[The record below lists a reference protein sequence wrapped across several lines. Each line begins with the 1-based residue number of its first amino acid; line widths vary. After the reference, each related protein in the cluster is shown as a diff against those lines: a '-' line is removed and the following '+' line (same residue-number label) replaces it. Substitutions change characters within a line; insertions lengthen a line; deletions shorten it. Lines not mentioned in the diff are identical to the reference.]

1 MTKPTAGFQTPR
13 PSSLRSSS
21 TAGARSAAAKLA
33 VASAVPRDLASS
45 TKVVRKCLDYDGD
58 STLPASAAPT
68 PPLDDVLEN
77 DLAPLLDLPD
87 PEVSGDSSSSSVIFA
102 APDDAVIAS
111 ADSSVTEVAAPADST
126 ADSDAP
132 LPEQIKFVMSELHAA
147 TGLSPRSKRLLTA
160 LAEAANAELTPTT
173 TTARR
178 LRRATFWGK
187 VRVAVLAATVTTV
200 AAIDVAL
207 AAYLYARRINDRYHV
222 MPPT

>member
-1 MTKPTAGFQTPR
+1 MNPQ
-13 PSSLRSSS
+13 
-21 TAGARSAAAKLA
+21 
-33 VASAVPRDLASS
+33 
-45 TKVVRKCLDYDGD
+45 
-58 STLPASAAPT
+58 
-68 PPLDDVLEN
+68 
-77 DLAPLLDLPD
+77 
-87 PEVSGDSSSSSVIFA
+87 
-102 APDDAVIAS
+102 
-111 ADSSVTEVAAPADST
+111 VAAPADST
-126 ADSDAP
+126 ADSDAS

-160 LAEAANAELTPTT
+160 LAEAANAELTPTA

-207 AAYLYARRINDRYHV
+207 AAYLYARRVNDRYHV

>member
-1 MTKPTAGFQTPR
+1 MDIFLKKICQ
-13 PSSLRSSS
+13 
-21 TAGARSAAAKLA
+21 
-33 VASAVPRDLASS
+33 
-45 TKVVRKCLDYDGD
+45 
-58 STLPASAAPT
+58 
-68 PPLDDVLEN
+68 
-77 DLAPLLDLPD
+77 LLFVNPQ
-87 PEVSGDSSSSSVIFA
+87 
-102 APDDAVIAS
+102 
-111 ADSSVTEVAAPADST
+111 VAAPADST

>member
-1 MTKPTAGFQTPR
+1 MTKPTAGFQTLR

-58 STLPASAAPT
+58 STLPASAAST
-68 PPLDDVLEN
+68 PPLEDG
-77 DLAPLLDLPD
+77 LAPLLDLPD
-87 PEVSGDSSSSSVIFA
+87 PEVSGDSSSSIIFS

-111 ADSSVTEVAAPADST
+111 ADSSVTERRTPSGANQARHV
-126 ADSDAP
+126 
-132 LPEQIKFVMSELHAA
+132 
-147 TGLSPRSKRLLTA
+147 LSPRSKRLLTA

-173 TTARR
+173 TAARR

-207 AAYLYARRINDRYHV
+207 AAYLYARRVNDRYHV

>member
-21 TAGARSAAAKLA
+21 TAGARSSAAKLA
-33 VASAVPRDLASS
+33 VASAVPRDLASN
-45 TKVVRKCLDYDGD
+45 TRVVRKCLDYDGD

-77 DLAPLLDLPD
+77 DLAHLLDLPD

-111 ADSSVTEVAAPADST
+111 ADSSVTEVAAPTDST

-132 LPEQIKFVMSELHAA
+132 LLEQIKSVMAELHAA
-147 TGLSPRSKRLLTA
+147 AGLSPRSKRLLTA
-160 LAEAANAELTPTT
+160 LAEAASAELTPTT

-207 AAYLYARRINDRYHV
+207 AAYLYARRVNDQYHV

>member
-21 TAGARSAAAKLA
+21 TAGARSSAAKLV
-33 VASAVPRDLASS
+33 VASAVPRDLASN
-45 TKVVRKCLDYDGD
+45 TRVVRKCLDYDGD

-111 ADSSVTEVAAPADST
+111 ADSSVTEVAAPTDST

-132 LPEQIKFVMSELHAA
+132 LPEQIKSVMSELHAA
-147 TGLSPRSKRLLTA
+147 ASLSPRSKRLLTA
-160 LAEAANAELTPTT
+160 LAEAASAELTPTT

-207 AAYLYARRINDRYHV
+207 AAYLYARRVNDRYHV